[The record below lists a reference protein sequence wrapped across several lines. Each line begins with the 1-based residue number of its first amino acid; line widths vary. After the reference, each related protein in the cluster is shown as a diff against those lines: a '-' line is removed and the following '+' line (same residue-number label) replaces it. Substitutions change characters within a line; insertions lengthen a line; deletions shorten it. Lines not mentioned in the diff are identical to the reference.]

1 MQRAI
6 FSFAIH
12 TFPMVL
18 VSCWKKK
25 KKDRPES
32 PNSTL
37 LLTLRQIFLVPFFTV
52 FLSLPICKVATIT
65 VTFPQESREEQQ
77 MFAERL

>member
-6 FSFAIH
+6 FFLCNSYFSNG
-12 TFPMVL
+12 FGQL
-18 VSCWKKK
+18 LEKK